1 MPEEEINLEESFL
14 ETIKKADIKSE
25 IIELADASIGKLES
39 MHGVLEEIPYIKSLY
54 AFGKVGMALRDRHLI
69 KKLLHFLREL
79 NTISEE
85 ERMRMFWDLEDN
97 PKEKIKVGEHII
109 TLIDKAESTEKADF
123 IGRLFKKYT
132 LMKIDSSQ
140 FIRMTMIV
148 NNSILSDLK
157 QLPRF
162 KEELGG
168 LYFASGLHSFG
179 LLVKTGSFDNT
190 GNDVEQDKYMLSA
203 IGKNLI
209 SLLELETT

>member
-25 IIELADASIGKLES
+25 IIELADASIGQLES

>member
-1 MPEEEINLEESFL
+1 MNNCPIFL
-14 ETIKKADIKSE
+14 IYNSPFFRGE
-25 IIELADASIGKLES
+25 
-39 MHGVLEEIPYIKSLY
+39 VN
-54 AFGKVGMALRDRHLI
+54 RHLI